1 MWNYDLAHRHSSIK
15 NISKELSWSWVF
27 WHMTKQQNHN
37 RGWNDWSGTRKSM
50 AKLSKYWSIQYLS
63 SQDIAIR
70 LVYLLRYKLR
80 TYTLL
85 GHKFSSGGTLHKSL
99 VLINQ
104 PEYPPECMSM
114 SNIGLAISFSSSPSS
129 PSPSPFF
136 YSPWAVG
143 LYQAYTILFSFGP
156 HKHVIFQR

>member
-1 MWNYDLAHRHSSIK
+1 MIGREQGNQWPSCANMKHSISFKPRHS
-15 NISKELSWSWVF
+15 
-27 WHMTKQQNHN
+27 
-37 RGWNDWSGTRKSM
+37 
-50 AKLSKYWSIQYLS
+50 YC
-63 SQDIAIR
+63 